1 MKKELISLRDVSVFA
16 FVMLNALFVLIVFLL
31 QLNKENLHIQWPF
44 NARNSISYDADRHEI
59 IIEREYLELEP
70 IGLLFVL
77 FFGVILMVQFVAM
90 LVHRFATV
98 SQILATTQLDWY
110 CGKTSQEITA
120 HAELRGA
127 AVDMA
132 KILQKPQPQ
141 WDENDMTDEQQQIGR
156 RQTIHRILYQ
166 HRNRQDWSNLETN
179 FRRRYFHGD
188 LDKMNL
194 GRFSR
199 KSIKLLETRRKSV
212 VPASSSGTTTTT
224 TTTTGKQSRK
234 SLNQPSMGFQQRF
247 QHQGYMP
254 ATNLSTHQAFDNRAF
269 EDDDGV
275 VGTAGAASTSSVPTS
290 SSSSSGRMVAPRQ
303 SRVTFSQSIK

>member
-44 NARNSISYDADRHEI
+44 NARNAISYDADRREVT
-59 IIEREYLELEP
+59 IEREYLELEP

-179 FRRRYFHGD
+179 FRRRYLHGD

-199 KSIKLLETRRKSV
+199 KSIKLLETRRKSLV
-212 VPASSSGTTTTT
+212 APPSADAAAA
-224 TTTTGKQSRK
+224 KQSRK
-234 SLNQPSMGFQQRF
+234 SLNQLDPSGGIKTNNTAHWVQS
-247 QHQGYMP
+247 QGYQP
-254 ATNLSTHQAFDNRAF
+254 ANSMQAFDNRAY
-269 EDDDGV
+269 EDDDGATGMV
-275 VGTAGAASTSSVPTS
+275 NATVPTAPTISTS
-290 SSSSSGRMVAPRQ
+290 RMAPPRQ
-303 SRVTFSQSIK
+303 SRVTFSQ